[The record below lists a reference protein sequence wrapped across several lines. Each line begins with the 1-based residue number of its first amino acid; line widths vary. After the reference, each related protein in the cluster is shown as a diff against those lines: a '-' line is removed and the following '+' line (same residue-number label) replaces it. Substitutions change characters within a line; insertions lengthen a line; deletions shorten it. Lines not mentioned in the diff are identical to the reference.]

1 MNNYDVLR
9 EQTTQGL
16 VGFSRALLSLVLVR
30 GDGGSSQNDSR
41 VGFLVAGHRLRTADP
56 HCTGDTNDKLAQI
69 FYEYQHQF
77 RPRRNRIHPLAAARP
92 RHGETEL
99 VPIGMQTPQSVQ
111 RIYP

>member
-69 FYEYQHQF
+69 SEKTDCQAGK
-77 RPRRNRIHPLAAARP
+77 PLKQRLSAASKRA
-92 RHGETEL
+92 L
-99 VPIGMQTPQSVQ
+99 D
-111 RIYP
+111 